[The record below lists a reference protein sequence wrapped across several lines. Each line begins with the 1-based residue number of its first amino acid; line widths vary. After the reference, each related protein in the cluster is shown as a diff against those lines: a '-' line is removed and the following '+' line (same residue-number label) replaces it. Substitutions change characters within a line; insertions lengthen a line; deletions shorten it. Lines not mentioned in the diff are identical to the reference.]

1 LKIDSFS
8 NNSKSS
14 RFESLLGIILVPS
27 QLVIG
32 PGSIQLIKLTLLNQ
46 PPVFPFI
53 LIKKLFIRLEFNVS
67 ITFDFRVFAFH
78 FADETRWGLQVFW
91 SGDGF
96 LWFGE
101 LLFVD
106 VEKGLFDVELWLES
120 DVLLIWGGSGDA
132 WENLWE
138 KRGEYCLE

>member
-78 FADETRWGLQVFW
+78 FADETR
-91 SGDGF
+91 
-96 LWFGE
+96 
-101 LLFVD
+101 
-106 VEKGLFDVELWLES
+106 
-120 DVLLIWGGSGDA
+120 
-132 WENLWE
+132 
-138 KRGEYCLE
+138 